1 MADILLTVG
10 VDTSLSYAE
19 FQAGI
24 TSLVSQ
30 VNANPPKIKLKFDDS
45 SLSSMRKQIESMTK
59 AATSAGSLTR
69 LNGYT
74 QTNSGIWLKDTAAI
88 KANTQAKTSNANASR
103 QAADAAKAQA
113 TAISGSLKEI
123 QATNANITSAYKSLQ
138 KTLGGST
145 ATGQNASDLNAMK
158 SKYIELQEAVTRLK
172 SLKSSATQEDINN
185 VYKLQ
190 ADMQNLIS
198 KTQQRV
204 AVEKQAADAVK
215 KMAEAEK
222 QAAANEAAF
231 AAGTEKHTQ
240 ALTKVNTLLGQVTA
254 NTQKWTAARNGN
266 TSASYASLKDQIT
279 ALESLKTGLMN
290 GSVSAE
296 QFKERFASIK
306 AAVTDSSTAIRAA
319 GENTQSFG
327 DRISGLAAKFSS
339 WLTVSQAIMY
349 AVRTA
354 KQMVSAAV
362 EVESAMNQIQI
373 VTGASDSQME
383 SFLTRSIA
391 LAKELGQ
398 SVTDVASSIETFA
411 RLGYGMNESAGLAKY
426 ANIMA
431 NVGNTDVDTAT
442 TGITSIIKGY
452 EMDASDAEHV
462 SDVLVKVGQEYAI
475 SAEELMAAF
484 QRGGAALHAS
494 GTDFEKS
501 AALFAATNASLQNAE
516 TTGTMWKTVSARIR
530 GATTELE
537 EMGEET
543 DGLAQ
548 GLSKYREEII
558 ALSGVDIMKDENTY
572 KDMYDIFVQ
581 LAEVWDNMEDVSQS
595 RVAEILGG
603 TRNTSGIMST
613 ITNIKDAIGAYSSAM
628 DSAGAA
634 TEANNL
640 YMDTTKAKVGEL
652 KAAFQELSS
661 DFISSNVTKG
671 AVDALKGI
679 VEAIDAVVNSVGSL
693 GTILAGLGIVK
704 IVKNVA

>member
-24 TSLVSQ
+24 TSLVAQ

-59 AATSAGSLTR
+59 AAASASSLTR

-204 AVEKQAADAVK
+204 AVEKQAADAAK
-215 KMAEAEK
+215 KMADAEK

-279 ALESLKTGLMN
+279 ALDSLKTGLMN

-349 AVRTA
+349 AVRTV
-354 KQMVSAAV
+354 KKMVSAAV

>member
-45 SLSSMRKQIESMTK
+45 SLSSMKKQIESMTK
-59 AATSAGSLTR
+59 AAATANTAKSMG
-69 LNGYT
+69 GYT
-74 QTNSGIWLKDTAAI
+74 KTNSGIWVKDTAAI
-88 KANTQAKTSNANASR
+88 KANTQAKNENASATKK
-103 QAADAAKAQA
+103 AADATKQAKA
-113 TAISGSLKEI
+113 S
-123 QATNANITSAYKSLQ
+123 
-138 KTLGGST
+138 
-145 ATGQNASDLNAMK
+145 
-158 SKYIELQEAVTRLK
+158 
-172 SLKSSATQEDINN
+172 ED
-185 VYKLQ
+185 
-190 ADMQNLIS
+190 
-198 KTQQRV
+198 T
-204 AVEKQAADAVK
+204 
-215 KMAEAEK
+215 
-222 QAAANEAAF
+222 F
-231 AAGTEKHTQ
+231 AAGTKKHTD
-240 ALTKVNTLLGQVTA
+240 ALNKVNTLLGQVTA
-254 NTQKWTAARNGN
+254 NTQKWTAARSGKSSDNY
-266 TSASYASLKDQIT
+266 SALKGQIT
-279 ALESLKTGLMN
+279 ALETLKSGLMN
-290 GSVSAE
+290 GTISAE
-296 QFKERFASIK
+296 QFENSFRSIK
-306 AAVTDSSTAIRAA
+306 STVTESSAAIRAA
-319 GENTQSFG
+319 GENTQTLG
-327 DRISGLAAKFSS
+327 DRFGGLATKFAS
-339 WLTVSQAIMY
+339 WLSITQVIMT

-362 EVESAMNQIQI
+362 EVESAMAQIKI

-383 SFLTRSIA
+383 AFLTKSIA

-411 RLGYGMNESAGLAKY
+411 RLGYSMSDSSNLAKY

-452 EMDASDAEHV
+452 ELDANDAEHV

-548 GLSKYREEII
+548 GLSKYREEIK

-628 DSAGAA
+628 DSAGTA
-634 TEANNL
+634 TEANNV

-661 DFISSNVTKG
+661 DFISSNFTKG
-671 AVDALKGI
+671 AVEGLKGI
-679 VEAIDAVVNSVGSL
+679 VEAIDKIVETVGSL
-693 GTILAGLGIVK
+693 GTILAGLGLAKVI
-704 IVKNVA
+704 KNVA

>member
-24 TSLVSQ
+24 TSLVAQ

-204 AVEKQAADAVK
+204 AVEKQAADAAK

-240 ALTKVNTLLGQVTA
+240 ALMKVNTLLGQVTA

-349 AVRTA
+349 AVRTV

-411 RLGYGMNESAGLAKY
+411 RLGYGMNESTGLAKY

>member
-45 SLSSMRKQIESMTK
+45 SLSSMKKQIESMTK
-59 AATSAGSLTR
+59 AAATANTAKSMG
-69 LNGYT
+69 GYT
-74 QTNSGIWLKDTAAI
+74 KTNSGIWVKDTAAI
-88 KANTQAKTSNANASR
+88 KANTQAKNENASATKK
-103 QAADAAKAQA
+103 AADATKQAKA
-113 TAISGSLKEI
+113 S
-123 QATNANITSAYKSLQ
+123 
-138 KTLGGST
+138 
-145 ATGQNASDLNAMK
+145 
-158 SKYIELQEAVTRLK
+158 
-172 SLKSSATQEDINN
+172 ED
-185 VYKLQ
+185 
-190 ADMQNLIS
+190 
-198 KTQQRV
+198 T
-204 AVEKQAADAVK
+204 
-215 KMAEAEK
+215 
-222 QAAANEAAF
+222 F
-231 AAGTEKHTQ
+231 AAGTKKHTD
-240 ALTKVNTLLGQVTA
+240 ALNKVNTLLGQVTA
-254 NTQKWTAARNGN
+254 NTQKWTAARSGKSSDNY
-266 TSASYASLKDQIT
+266 SALKGQIT
-279 ALESLKTGLMN
+279 ALETLKSGLMN
-290 GSVSAE
+290 GTVSAE
-296 QFKERFASIK
+296 QFENSFRSIK
-306 AAVTDSSTAIRAA
+306 STVTESSAAIRAA
-319 GENTQSFG
+319 GENTQTLG
-327 DRISGLAAKFSS
+327 DRFGGLATKFAS
-339 WLTVSQAIMY
+339 WLSITQVIMT

-362 EVESAMNQIQI
+362 EVESAMAQIKI

-383 SFLTRSIA
+383 AFLTKSIA

-411 RLGYGMNESAGLAKY
+411 RLGYNMSDSSNLAKY

-452 EMDASDAEHV
+452 ELDANDAEHV

-548 GLSKYREEII
+548 GLSKYREEIK

-572 KDMYDIFVQ
+572 KDMYDIFVR

-628 DSAGAA
+628 DSAGTA
-634 TEANNL
+634 TEANNI

-661 DFISSNVTKG
+661 DFISSNFTKG
-671 AVDALKGI
+671 AVEGLKGI
-679 VEAIDAVVNSVGSL
+679 VEAIDKIVETVGSL
-693 GTILAGLGIVK
+693 GTILAGLGLAKVI
-704 IVKNVA
+704 KNVA

>member
-45 SLSSMRKQIESMTK
+45 SLSSMKKQIESMTK
-59 AATSAGSLTR
+59 AAATANTAKSMG
-69 LNGYT
+69 GYT
-74 QTNSGIWLKDTAAI
+74 KTNSSIWVKDTAAI
-88 KANTQAKTSNANASR
+88 KANTQAKNENASATKK
-103 QAADAAKAQA
+103 AADATKQAKA
-113 TAISGSLKEI
+113 S
-123 QATNANITSAYKSLQ
+123 
-138 KTLGGST
+138 
-145 ATGQNASDLNAMK
+145 
-158 SKYIELQEAVTRLK
+158 
-172 SLKSSATQEDINN
+172 ED
-185 VYKLQ
+185 
-190 ADMQNLIS
+190 
-198 KTQQRV
+198 T
-204 AVEKQAADAVK
+204 
-215 KMAEAEK
+215 
-222 QAAANEAAF
+222 F
-231 AAGTEKHTQ
+231 AAGTKKHTD
-240 ALTKVNTLLGQVTA
+240 ALNKVNTLLGQVTA
-254 NTQKWTAARNGN
+254 NTQKWTAARSGKSSDNY
-266 TSASYASLKDQIT
+266 SALKGQIT
-279 ALESLKTGLMN
+279 ALETLKSGLMN
-290 GSVSAE
+290 GTVSAE
-296 QFKERFASIK
+296 QFENSFRSIK
-306 AAVTDSSTAIRAA
+306 STVTESSAAIRAA
-319 GENTQSFG
+319 GENTQTLG
-327 DRISGLAAKFSS
+327 DRFGGLATKFAS
-339 WLTVSQAIMY
+339 WLSITQVIMT

-362 EVESAMNQIQI
+362 EVESAMTQIKI

-383 SFLTRSIA
+383 AFLTKSIA

-411 RLGYGMNESAGLAKY
+411 RLGYNMSDSSNLAKY

-452 EMDASDAEHV
+452 ELDANDAEHV

-548 GLSKYREEII
+548 GLSKYREEIK

-628 DSAGAA
+628 DSAGTA
-634 TEANNL
+634 TEANNI

-661 DFISSNVTKG
+661 DFISSNFTKG
-671 AVDALKGI
+671 AVEGLKGI
-679 VEAIDAVVNSVGSL
+679 VEAIDKIVETVGSL
-693 GTILAGLGIVK
+693 GTILAGLGLAKVI
-704 IVKNVA
+704 KNVA

>member
-45 SLSSMRKQIESMTK
+45 SLSSMKKQIESMTK
-59 AATSAGSLTR
+59 AAATANTAKSMG
-69 LNGYT
+69 GYT
-74 QTNSGIWLKDTAAI
+74 KTNSGIWVKDTAAI
-88 KANTQAKTSNANASR
+88 KANTQAKNENASATKK
-103 QAADAAKAQA
+103 AADATKQAKA
-113 TAISGSLKEI
+113 S
-123 QATNANITSAYKSLQ
+123 
-138 KTLGGST
+138 
-145 ATGQNASDLNAMK
+145 
-158 SKYIELQEAVTRLK
+158 
-172 SLKSSATQEDINN
+172 ED
-185 VYKLQ
+185 
-190 ADMQNLIS
+190 
-198 KTQQRV
+198 T
-204 AVEKQAADAVK
+204 
-215 KMAEAEK
+215 
-222 QAAANEAAF
+222 F
-231 AAGTEKHTQ
+231 AAGTKKHTD
-240 ALTKVNTLLGQVTA
+240 ALNKVNTLLGQVTA
-254 NTQKWTAARNGN
+254 NTQKWTAARSGKSSDNY
-266 TSASYASLKDQIT
+266 SALKGQIT
-279 ALESLKTGLMN
+279 ALETLKSGLMN
-290 GSVSAE
+290 GTVSAE
-296 QFKERFASIK
+296 QFENSFRSIK
-306 AAVTDSSTAIRAA
+306 STVTESSAAIRAA
-319 GENTQSFG
+319 GENTQTLG
-327 DRISGLAAKFSS
+327 DRFGGLATKFAS
-339 WLTVSQAIMY
+339 WLSITQVIMT

-362 EVESAMNQIQI
+362 EVESAMAQIKI

-383 SFLTRSIA
+383 AFLTKSIA

-411 RLGYGMNESAGLAKY
+411 RLGYNMSDSSNLAKY

-452 EMDASDAEHV
+452 ELDANDAEHV

-548 GLSKYREEII
+548 GLSKYREEIK
-558 ALSGVDIMKDENTY
+558 AFSGVDIMKDENTY
-572 KDMYDIFVQ
+572 KDMYDIFGQ

-628 DSAGAA
+628 DSAGTA
-634 TEANNL
+634 TEANNV

-661 DFISSNVTKG
+661 DFISSNFTKG
-671 AVDALKGI
+671 AVEGLKGI
-679 VEAIDAVVNSVGSL
+679 VEAIDKIVETVGSL
-693 GTILAGLGIVK
+693 GTILAGLGLAKVI
-704 IVKNVA
+704 KNVA

>member
-45 SLSSMRKQIESMTK
+45 SLSSMKKQIESMTK
-59 AATSAGSLTR
+59 AAATANTAKSMG
-69 LNGYT
+69 GYT
-74 QTNSGIWLKDTAAI
+74 KTNSGIWVKDTAAI
-88 KANTQAKTSNANASR
+88 KANTQAKNENASATKK
-103 QAADAAKAQA
+103 AADATKQAKA
-113 TAISGSLKEI
+113 S
-123 QATNANITSAYKSLQ
+123 
-138 KTLGGST
+138 
-145 ATGQNASDLNAMK
+145 
-158 SKYIELQEAVTRLK
+158 
-172 SLKSSATQEDINN
+172 ED
-185 VYKLQ
+185 
-190 ADMQNLIS
+190 
-198 KTQQRV
+198 T
-204 AVEKQAADAVK
+204 
-215 KMAEAEK
+215 
-222 QAAANEAAF
+222 F
-231 AAGTEKHTQ
+231 AAGTKKHTD
-240 ALTKVNTLLGQVTA
+240 ALNKVNTLLGQVTA
-254 NTQKWTAARNGN
+254 NTQKWTAARSGKSSDNY
-266 TSASYASLKDQIT
+266 SALKGQIT
-279 ALESLKTGLMN
+279 ALETLKSGLMN
-290 GSVSAE
+290 GTVSAE
-296 QFKERFASIK
+296 QFENSFHSIK
-306 AAVTDSSTAIRAA
+306 STVTESSAAIRAA
-319 GENTQSFG
+319 GENTQTLG
-327 DRISGLAAKFSS
+327 DRFGGLATKFAS
-339 WLTVSQAIMY
+339 WLSITQVIMT

-362 EVESAMNQIQI
+362 EVESAMTQIKI

-383 SFLTRSIA
+383 AFLTKSIA

-411 RLGYGMNESAGLAKY
+411 RLGYNMSDSSNLAKY

-452 EMDASDAEHV
+452 ELDANDAEHV

-548 GLSKYREEII
+548 GLSKYREEIK

-628 DSAGAA
+628 DSAGTA
-634 TEANNL
+634 TEANNI

-661 DFISSNVTKG
+661 DFISSNFTKG
-671 AVDALKGI
+671 AVEGLKGI
-679 VEAIDAVVNSVGSL
+679 VEAIDKIVETVGSL
-693 GTILAGLGIVK
+693 GTILAGLGLAKVI
-704 IVKNVA
+704 KNVA

>member
-45 SLSSMRKQIESMTK
+45 SLSSMKKQIESMTK
-59 AATSAGSLTR
+59 AAATANTAKSMG
-69 LNGYT
+69 GYT
-74 QTNSGIWLKDTAAI
+74 KTNSGIWVKDTAAI
-88 KANTQAKTSNANASR
+88 KANTQAKNENASATKK
-103 QAADAAKAQA
+103 AADATKQAKA
-113 TAISGSLKEI
+113 S
-123 QATNANITSAYKSLQ
+123 
-138 KTLGGST
+138 
-145 ATGQNASDLNAMK
+145 
-158 SKYIELQEAVTRLK
+158 
-172 SLKSSATQEDINN
+172 ED
-185 VYKLQ
+185 
-190 ADMQNLIS
+190 
-198 KTQQRV
+198 T
-204 AVEKQAADAVK
+204 
-215 KMAEAEK
+215 
-222 QAAANEAAF
+222 F
-231 AAGTEKHTQ
+231 AAGTKKHTD
-240 ALTKVNTLLGQVTA
+240 ALNKVNTLLGQVTA
-254 NTQKWTAARNGN
+254 NTQKWTAARSGKSSDNY
-266 TSASYASLKDQIT
+266 SALKSQIT
-279 ALESLKTGLMN
+279 ALETLKSGLMN
-290 GSVSAE
+290 GTVSAE
-296 QFKERFASIK
+296 QFENSFRSIK
-306 AAVTDSSTAIRAA
+306 STVTESSAAIRAA
-319 GENTQSFG
+319 GENTQTLG
-327 DRISGLAAKFSS
+327 DRFGGLATKFAS
-339 WLTVSQAIMY
+339 WLSITQVIMT

-362 EVESAMNQIQI
+362 EVESAMTQIKI

-383 SFLTRSIA
+383 AFLTKSIA

-411 RLGYGMNESAGLAKY
+411 RLGYNMSDSSNLAKY

-452 EMDASDAEHV
+452 ELDANDAEHV

-548 GLSKYREEII
+548 GLSKYREEIK

-628 DSAGAA
+628 DSAGTA
-634 TEANNL
+634 TEANNI

-661 DFISSNVTKG
+661 DFISSNFTKG
-671 AVDALKGI
+671 AVEGLKGI
-679 VEAIDAVVNSVGSL
+679 VEAIDKIVETVGSL
-693 GTILAGLGIVK
+693 GTILAGLGLAKVI
-704 IVKNVA
+704 KNVA

>member
-45 SLSSMRKQIESMTK
+45 SLSSMKKQIESMTK
-59 AATSAGSLTR
+59 AAATANTAKSMG
-69 LNGYT
+69 GYT
-74 QTNSGIWLKDTAAI
+74 KTNSGIWVKDTAAI
-88 KANTQAKTSNANASR
+88 KANTQAKNENAS
-103 QAADAAKAQA
+103 ATKKSADATKQAKA
-113 TAISGSLKEI
+113 
-123 QATNANITSAYKSLQ
+123 
-138 KTLGGST
+138 
-145 ATGQNASDLNAMK
+145 SDD
-158 SKYIELQEAVTRLK
+158 T
-172 SLKSSATQEDINN
+172 
-185 VYKLQ
+185 
-190 ADMQNLIS
+190 
-198 KTQQRV
+198 
-204 AVEKQAADAVK
+204 
-215 KMAEAEK
+215 
-222 QAAANEAAF
+222 F
-231 AAGTEKHTQ
+231 AAGTKKHTD
-240 ALTKVNTLLGQVTA
+240 ALNKVNTLLGQVTA
-254 NTQKWTAARNGN
+254 NTQKWTAARSGKSSDNY
-266 TSASYASLKDQIT
+266 SALKGQIT
-279 ALESLKTGLMN
+279 ALETLKSGLMN
-290 GSVSAE
+290 GTVSAE
-296 QFKERFASIK
+296 QFENSFRSIK
-306 AAVTDSSTAIRAA
+306 STVTESSAAIRAA
-319 GENTQSFG
+319 GENTQTLG
-327 DRISGLAAKFSS
+327 DRFGGLATKFAS
-339 WLTVSQAIMY
+339 WLSITQVIMT

-362 EVESAMNQIQI
+362 EVESAMAQIKI

-383 SFLTRSIA
+383 AFLTKSIA

-411 RLGYGMNESAGLAKY
+411 RLGYNMSDSSNLAKY

-452 EMDASDAEHV
+452 ELDANDAEHV

-548 GLSKYREEII
+548 GLSKYREEIK

-628 DSAGAA
+628 DSAGTA
-634 TEANNL
+634 TEANNI

-661 DFISSNVTKG
+661 DFISSNFTKG
-671 AVDALKGI
+671 AVEGLKGI
-679 VEAIDAVVNSVGSL
+679 VEAIDKIVETVGSL
-693 GTILAGLGIVK
+693 GTILAGLGLAKVI
-704 IVKNVA
+704 KNVA

>member
-45 SLSSMRKQIESMTK
+45 SLSSMKKQIESMTK
-59 AATSAGSLTR
+59 AAATANTAKSMG
-69 LNGYT
+69 GYT
-74 QTNSGIWLKDTAAI
+74 KTNSGIWVKDTAAI
-88 KANTQAKTSNANASR
+88 KANTQAKNENASATKK
-103 QAADAAKAQA
+103 AADATKQAKA
-113 TAISGSLKEI
+113 S
-123 QATNANITSAYKSLQ
+123 
-138 KTLGGST
+138 
-145 ATGQNASDLNAMK
+145 
-158 SKYIELQEAVTRLK
+158 
-172 SLKSSATQEDINN
+172 ED
-185 VYKLQ
+185 
-190 ADMQNLIS
+190 
-198 KTQQRV
+198 T
-204 AVEKQAADAVK
+204 
-215 KMAEAEK
+215 
-222 QAAANEAAF
+222 F
-231 AAGTEKHTQ
+231 AAGTKKHTD
-240 ALTKVNTLLGQVTA
+240 ALNKVNTLLGQVTA
-254 NTQKWTAARNGN
+254 NTQKWTAARNGKSSDN
-266 TSASYASLKDQIT
+266 YSALKGQIT
-279 ALESLKTGLMN
+279 ALETLKSGLMN
-290 GSVSAE
+290 GTISAE
-296 QFKERFASIK
+296 QFENSFRGIK
-306 AAVTDSSTAIRAA
+306 STVTESSAAIRAA
-319 GENTQSFG
+319 GENTQTLG
-327 DRISGLAAKFSS
+327 DRFGGLATKFAS
-339 WLTVSQAIMY
+339 WLSITQVIMT

-362 EVESAMNQIQI
+362 EVESAMAQIKI

-383 SFLTRSIA
+383 AFLTKSIA

-411 RLGYGMNESAGLAKY
+411 RLGYNMSDSSNLAKY

-452 EMDASDAEHV
+452 ELDANDAEHV

-548 GLSKYREEII
+548 GLSKYREEIK

-628 DSAGAA
+628 DSAGTA
-634 TEANNL
+634 TEANNV

-661 DFISSNVTKG
+661 DFISSNFTKG
-671 AVDALKGI
+671 AVEGLKGI
-679 VEAIDAVVNSVGSL
+679 VEAIDKIVETVGSL
-693 GTILAGLGIVK
+693 GTILAGLGLAKVI
-704 IVKNVA
+704 KNVA

>member
-24 TSLVSQ
+24 TSLVAQ

-59 AATSAGSLTR
+59 AAASAGSLTK

-123 QATNANITSAYKSLQ
+123 QATNANITSAYKNLQ

-349 AVRTA
+349 AVRTV
-354 KQMVSAAV
+354 KKMVSAAV

-475 SAEELMAAF
+475 SAEELMTAF

-548 GLSKYREEII
+548 GLSKYREEIM

-572 KDMYDIFVQ
+572 KDMYDIFIQ

-628 DSAGAA
+628 DSAGTA

-661 DFISSNVTKG
+661 DFISSDLTKG

-679 VEAIDAVVNSVGSL
+679 VEAIDAIIDSVGSL
-693 GTILAGLGIVK
+693 GTILAGLGIAK

>member
-24 TSLVSQ
+24 TSLVAQ

-59 AATSAGSLTR
+59 AAASAGSLTR

-123 QATNANITSAYKSLQ
+123 QATNANITSAYKNLQ

-215 KMAEAEK
+215 KMADAEK

-240 ALTKVNTLLGQVTA
+240 ALMKVNTLLGQVTA

-349 AVRTA
+349 AVRTV

-362 EVESAMNQIQI
+362 EVESAMKQIQI

-548 GLSKYREEII
+548 GLSKYREEIM

-628 DSAGAA
+628 DSAGTA

-661 DFISSNVTKG
+661 DFISSDLTKG

-679 VEAIDAVVNSVGSL
+679 VEAIDAIIDSVGSL
-693 GTILAGLGIVK
+693 GTILAGLGIAK

>member
-45 SLSSMRKQIESMTK
+45 SLSSMKKQIESMTK
-59 AATSAGSLTR
+59 AAATANTAKSMG
-69 LNGYT
+69 GYT
-74 QTNSGIWLKDTAAI
+74 KTNSGIWVKDTAAI
-88 KANTQAKTSNANASR
+88 KANTQAKNENASATKK
-103 QAADAAKAQA
+103 AADATKQAKA
-113 TAISGSLKEI
+113 S
-123 QATNANITSAYKSLQ
+123 
-138 KTLGGST
+138 
-145 ATGQNASDLNAMK
+145 
-158 SKYIELQEAVTRLK
+158 
-172 SLKSSATQEDINN
+172 ED
-185 VYKLQ
+185 
-190 ADMQNLIS
+190 
-198 KTQQRV
+198 T
-204 AVEKQAADAVK
+204 
-215 KMAEAEK
+215 
-222 QAAANEAAF
+222 F
-231 AAGTEKHTQ
+231 AAGTKKHTD
-240 ALTKVNTLLGQVTA
+240 ALNKVNTLLGQVTA
-254 NTQKWTAARNGN
+254 NTQKWTAARSGKSSDNY
-266 TSASYASLKDQIT
+266 SALKGQIT
-279 ALESLKTGLMN
+279 ALETLKSGLMT
-290 GSVSAE
+290 GTVSAE
-296 QFKERFASIK
+296 QFENSFRSIK
-306 AAVTDSSTAIRAA
+306 STVTESSAAIRAA
-319 GENTQSFG
+319 GENTQTLG
-327 DRISGLAAKFSS
+327 DRFGGLATKFAS
-339 WLTVSQAIMY
+339 WLSITQVIMT

-362 EVESAMNQIQI
+362 EVESAMTQIKI

-383 SFLTRSIA
+383 AFLTKSIA

-411 RLGYGMNESAGLAKY
+411 RLGYNMSDSSNLAKY

-452 EMDASDAEHV
+452 ELDANDAEHV

-548 GLSKYREEII
+548 GLSKYREEIK

-628 DSAGAA
+628 DSAGTA
-634 TEANNL
+634 TEANNI

-661 DFISSNVTKG
+661 DFISSNFTKG
-671 AVDALKGI
+671 AVEGLKGI
-679 VEAIDAVVNSVGSL
+679 VEAIDKIVETVGSL
-693 GTILAGLGIVK
+693 GTILAGLGLAKVI
-704 IVKNVA
+704 KNVA

>member
-45 SLSSMRKQIESMTK
+45 SLSSMKKQIESMTK
-59 AATSAGSLTR
+59 AAATANTAKSMG
-69 LNGYT
+69 GYT
-74 QTNSGIWLKDTAAI
+74 KTNSGIWVKDTAAI
-88 KANTQAKTSNANASR
+88 KANTQAKNENASATKK
-103 QAADAAKAQA
+103 AADATKQAKA
-113 TAISGSLKEI
+113 S
-123 QATNANITSAYKSLQ
+123 
-138 KTLGGST
+138 
-145 ATGQNASDLNAMK
+145 
-158 SKYIELQEAVTRLK
+158 
-172 SLKSSATQEDINN
+172 ED
-185 VYKLQ
+185 
-190 ADMQNLIS
+190 
-198 KTQQRV
+198 T
-204 AVEKQAADAVK
+204 
-215 KMAEAEK
+215 
-222 QAAANEAAF
+222 F
-231 AAGTEKHTQ
+231 AAGTKKHTD
-240 ALTKVNTLLGQVTA
+240 ALNKVNTLLGQVTA
-254 NTQKWTAARNGN
+254 NTQKWTAARSGKSSDNY
-266 TSASYASLKDQIT
+266 SALKGQIT
-279 ALESLKTGLMN
+279 ALETLKSGLMN
-290 GSVSAE
+290 GTISAE
-296 QFKERFASIK
+296 QFENSFRSIK
-306 AAVTDSSTAIRAA
+306 STVTESSAAIRAA
-319 GENTQSFG
+319 GENTQTLG
-327 DRISGLAAKFSS
+327 DRFGGLATKFAS
-339 WLTVSQAIMY
+339 WLSITQVIMT

-362 EVESAMNQIQI
+362 EVESAMAQIKI

-383 SFLTRSIA
+383 GFLTKSIA

-411 RLGYGMNESAGLAKY
+411 RLGYNMSDSSNLAKY

-452 EMDASDAEHV
+452 ELDANDAEHV

-548 GLSKYREEII
+548 GLSKYREEIK

-628 DSAGAA
+628 DSAGTA
-634 TEANNL
+634 TEANNV

-661 DFISSNVTKG
+661 DFISSNFTKG
-671 AVDALKGI
+671 AVEGLKGI
-679 VEAIDAVVNSVGSL
+679 VEAIDKIVETVGSL
-693 GTILAGLGIVK
+693 GTILAGLGLAKVI
-704 IVKNVA
+704 KNVA

>member
-19 FQAGI
+19 FQAGV

-45 SLSSMRKQIESMTK
+45 SLSSMKKQIESMTK
-59 AATSAGSLTR
+59 AAATANTAKSMG
-69 LNGYT
+69 GYT
-74 QTNSGIWLKDTAAI
+74 KTNSGIWVKDTAAI
-88 KANTQAKTSNANASR
+88 KANTQAKNENASATKK
-103 QAADAAKAQA
+103 AADATKQAKA
-113 TAISGSLKEI
+113 S
-123 QATNANITSAYKSLQ
+123 
-138 KTLGGST
+138 
-145 ATGQNASDLNAMK
+145 
-158 SKYIELQEAVTRLK
+158 
-172 SLKSSATQEDINN
+172 ED
-185 VYKLQ
+185 
-190 ADMQNLIS
+190 
-198 KTQQRV
+198 T
-204 AVEKQAADAVK
+204 
-215 KMAEAEK
+215 
-222 QAAANEAAF
+222 F
-231 AAGTEKHTQ
+231 AAGTKKHTD
-240 ALTKVNTLLGQVTA
+240 ALNKVNTLLGQVTA
-254 NTQKWTAARNGN
+254 NTQKWTAARSGKSSDNY
-266 TSASYASLKDQIT
+266 SALKGQIT
-279 ALESLKTGLMN
+279 ALETLKSGLMN
-290 GSVSAE
+290 GTISAE
-296 QFKERFASIK
+296 QFENSFRSIK
-306 AAVTDSSTAIRAA
+306 STVTESSAAIRAA
-319 GENTQSFG
+319 GENTQTLG
-327 DRISGLAAKFSS
+327 DRFGGLATKFAS
-339 WLTVSQAIMY
+339 WLSITQVIMT

-362 EVESAMNQIQI
+362 EVESAMAQIKI

-383 SFLTRSIA
+383 AFLTKSIA

-411 RLGYGMNESAGLAKY
+411 RLGYNMSDSSNLAKY

-452 EMDASDAEHV
+452 ELDANDAEHV

-543 DGLAQ
+543 DGLSQ
-548 GLSKYREEII
+548 GLSKYREEIK

-628 DSAGAA
+628 DSAGTA
-634 TEANNL
+634 TEANNV

-661 DFISSNVTKG
+661 DFISSNFTKG
-671 AVDALKGI
+671 AVEGLKGI
-679 VEAIDAVVNSVGSL
+679 VEAIDKIVETVGSL
-693 GTILAGLGIVK
+693 GTILAGLGLAKVI
-704 IVKNVA
+704 KNVA

>member
-24 TSLVSQ
+24 TSLVAQ

-59 AATSAGSLTR
+59 AAASAGSLTR

-123 QATNANITSAYKSLQ
+123 QATNANITSAYKNLQ

-158 SKYIELQEAVTRLK
+158 SKYIELQEAVTRLR

-215 KMAEAEK
+215 KMADAEK

-240 ALTKVNTLLGQVTA
+240 ALMKVNTLLGQVTA

-349 AVRTA
+349 AVRTV

-362 EVESAMNQIQI
+362 EVESAMKQIQI

>member
-45 SLSSMRKQIESMTK
+45 SLSSMKKQIESMTK
-59 AATSAGSLTR
+59 AAATANTAKSMG
-69 LNGYT
+69 GYT
-74 QTNSGIWLKDTAAI
+74 KTNSGIWVKDTAAI
-88 KANTQAKTSNANASR
+88 KANTQAKNENASATKK
-103 QAADAAKAQA
+103 AADATKQAKA
-113 TAISGSLKEI
+113 S
-123 QATNANITSAYKSLQ
+123 
-138 KTLGGST
+138 
-145 ATGQNASDLNAMK
+145 
-158 SKYIELQEAVTRLK
+158 
-172 SLKSSATQEDINN
+172 ED
-185 VYKLQ
+185 
-190 ADMQNLIS
+190 
-198 KTQQRV
+198 T
-204 AVEKQAADAVK
+204 
-215 KMAEAEK
+215 
-222 QAAANEAAF
+222 F
-231 AAGTEKHTQ
+231 AAGTKKHTD
-240 ALTKVNTLLGQVTA
+240 ALNKVNTLLGQVTA
-254 NTQKWTAARNGN
+254 NTQKWTAARSGKSSDNY
-266 TSASYASLKDQIT
+266 SALKGQIT
-279 ALESLKTGLMN
+279 ALETLKSGLMN
-290 GSVSAE
+290 GTISAE
-296 QFKERFASIK
+296 QFENSFRSIK
-306 AAVTDSSTAIRAA
+306 STVTESSAAIRAA
-319 GENTQSFG
+319 GENTQTLG
-327 DRISGLAAKFSS
+327 DRFGGLATKFAS
-339 WLTVSQAIMY
+339 WLSITQVIMT

-362 EVESAMNQIQI
+362 EVESAMAQIKI

-383 SFLTRSIA
+383 AFLTKSIA

-411 RLGYGMNESAGLAKY
+411 RLGYNMSDSSNLAKY

-452 EMDASDAEHV
+452 ELDANDAEHV

-548 GLSKYREEII
+548 GLSKYREEIK

-613 ITNIKDAIGAYSSAM
+613 ITNIKDAIGAYSSAV
-628 DSAGAA
+628 DSAGTA
-634 TEANNL
+634 TEANNV

-661 DFISSNVTKG
+661 DFISSNFTKG
-671 AVDALKGI
+671 AVEGLKGI
-679 VEAIDAVVNSVGSL
+679 VEAIDKIVETVGSL
-693 GTILAGLGIVK
+693 GTILAGLGLAKVI
-704 IVKNVA
+704 KNVA

>member
-45 SLSSMRKQIESMTK
+45 SLSSMKKQIESMTK
-59 AATSAGSLTR
+59 AAATANTAKSMG
-69 LNGYT
+69 GYT
-74 QTNSGIWLKDTAAI
+74 KTNSGIWVKDTAAI
-88 KANTQAKTSNANASR
+88 KANTQAKNENASATKK
-103 QAADAAKAQA
+103 AADATKQAKA
-113 TAISGSLKEI
+113 S
-123 QATNANITSAYKSLQ
+123 
-138 KTLGGST
+138 
-145 ATGQNASDLNAMK
+145 
-158 SKYIELQEAVTRLK
+158 
-172 SLKSSATQEDINN
+172 ED
-185 VYKLQ
+185 
-190 ADMQNLIS
+190 
-198 KTQQRV
+198 T
-204 AVEKQAADAVK
+204 
-215 KMAEAEK
+215 
-222 QAAANEAAF
+222 F
-231 AAGTEKHTQ
+231 AAGTKKHTD
-240 ALTKVNTLLGQVTA
+240 ALNKVNTLLGQVTA
-254 NTQKWTAARNGN
+254 NTQKWTAARSGKSSDNY
-266 TSASYASLKDQIT
+266 SALKGQIT
-279 ALESLKTGLMN
+279 ALETLKSGLMN
-290 GSVSAE
+290 GTVSAE
-296 QFKERFASIK
+296 QFENSFRSIK
-306 AAVTDSSTAIRAA
+306 STVIESSAAIRAA
-319 GENTQSFG
+319 GENTQTLG
-327 DRISGLAAKFSS
+327 DRFGGLATKFAS
-339 WLTVSQAIMY
+339 WLSITQVIMT

-362 EVESAMNQIQI
+362 EVESAMAQIKI

-383 SFLTRSIA
+383 AFLTKSIA

-411 RLGYGMNESAGLAKY
+411 RLGYNMSDSSNLAKY

-452 EMDASDAEHV
+452 ELDANDAEHV

-548 GLSKYREEII
+548 GLSKYREEIK

-628 DSAGAA
+628 DSAGTA
-634 TEANNL
+634 TEANNV

-661 DFISSNVTKG
+661 DFISSNFTKG
-671 AVDALKGI
+671 AVEGLKGI
-679 VEAIDAVVNSVGSL
+679 VEAIDKIVETVGSL
-693 GTILAGLGIVK
+693 GTILAGLGLAKVI
-704 IVKNVA
+704 KNVA

>member
-45 SLSSMRKQIESMTK
+45 SLSSMKKQIESMTK
-59 AATSAGSLTR
+59 AAATANTAKSMG
-69 LNGYT
+69 GYT
-74 QTNSGIWLKDTAAI
+74 KTNSGIWVKDTAAI
-88 KANTQAKTSNANASR
+88 KANTQAKNENASATKK
-103 QAADAAKAQA
+103 AADATKQAKA
-113 TAISGSLKEI
+113 S
-123 QATNANITSAYKSLQ
+123 
-138 KTLGGST
+138 
-145 ATGQNASDLNAMK
+145 
-158 SKYIELQEAVTRLK
+158 
-172 SLKSSATQEDINN
+172 ED
-185 VYKLQ
+185 
-190 ADMQNLIS
+190 
-198 KTQQRV
+198 T
-204 AVEKQAADAVK
+204 
-215 KMAEAEK
+215 
-222 QAAANEAAF
+222 F
-231 AAGTEKHTQ
+231 AAGTKKHTD
-240 ALTKVNTLLGQVTA
+240 ALNKVNTLLGQVTA
-254 NTQKWTAARNGN
+254 NTQKWTAARSGKSSDNY
-266 TSASYASLKDQIT
+266 SALKGQIT
-279 ALESLKTGLMN
+279 ALETLKSGLMN
-290 GSVSAE
+290 GTVSAE
-296 QFKERFASIK
+296 QFENSFRSIK
-306 AAVTDSSTAIRAA
+306 STVTESSAAIRAA
-319 GENTQSFG
+319 GENTQTLG
-327 DRISGLAAKFSS
+327 DRFGGLATKFAS
-339 WLTVSQAIMY
+339 WLSITQVIMT

-362 EVESAMNQIQI
+362 EVESAMTQIKI

-383 SFLTRSIA
+383 AFLTKSIA

-411 RLGYGMNESAGLAKY
+411 RLGYNMSDSSNLAKY

-452 EMDASDAEHV
+452 ELDANDAEHV

-548 GLSKYREEII
+548 GLSKYREEIK

-628 DSAGAA
+628 DSAGTA
-634 TEANNL
+634 TEANNI

-661 DFISSNVTKG
+661 DFISSNFTKG
-671 AVDALKGI
+671 AVEGLKGI
-679 VEAIDAVVNSVGSL
+679 VEAIDKIVETVGSS
-693 GTILAGLGIVK
+693 GTILAGLGLAKVI
-704 IVKNVA
+704 KNVA

>member
-45 SLSSMRKQIESMTK
+45 SLSSMKKQIESMTK
-59 AATSAGSLTR
+59 AAATANTAKSMG
-69 LNGYT
+69 GYT
-74 QTNSGIWLKDTAAI
+74 KTNSGIWVKDTAAI
-88 KANTQAKTSNANASR
+88 KANTQAKNENASATKK
-103 QAADAAKAQA
+103 AADATKQAKA
-113 TAISGSLKEI
+113 S
-123 QATNANITSAYKSLQ
+123 
-138 KTLGGST
+138 
-145 ATGQNASDLNAMK
+145 
-158 SKYIELQEAVTRLK
+158 
-172 SLKSSATQEDINN
+172 ED
-185 VYKLQ
+185 
-190 ADMQNLIS
+190 
-198 KTQQRV
+198 T
-204 AVEKQAADAVK
+204 
-215 KMAEAEK
+215 
-222 QAAANEAAF
+222 F
-231 AAGTEKHTQ
+231 AAGTKKHTD
-240 ALTKVNTLLGQVTA
+240 ALNKVNTLLGQVTA
-254 NTQKWTAARNGN
+254 NTQKWTAARSGKSSDNY
-266 TSASYASLKDQIT
+266 SALKGQIT
-279 ALESLKTGLMN
+279 ALKTLKSGLMN
-290 GSVSAE
+290 GTISAE
-296 QFKERFASIK
+296 QFENSFRSIK
-306 AAVTDSSTAIRAA
+306 STVTESSAAIRAA
-319 GENTQSFG
+319 GENTQTLG
-327 DRISGLAAKFSS
+327 DRFGGLATKFAS
-339 WLTVSQAIMY
+339 WLSITQVIMT

-362 EVESAMNQIQI
+362 EVESAMAQIKI

-383 SFLTRSIA
+383 AFLTKSIA

-411 RLGYGMNESAGLAKY
+411 RLGYNMSDSSNLAKY

-452 EMDASDAEHV
+452 ELDANDAEHV

-548 GLSKYREEII
+548 GLSKYREEIK

-628 DSAGAA
+628 DSAGTA
-634 TEANNL
+634 TEANNV

-661 DFISSNVTKG
+661 DFISSNFTKG
-671 AVDALKGI
+671 AVEGLKGI
-679 VEAIDAVVNSVGSL
+679 VEAIDKIVETVGSL
-693 GTILAGLGIVK
+693 GTILAGLGLAKVI
-704 IVKNVA
+704 KNVA

>member
-45 SLSSMRKQIESMTK
+45 SLSSMKKQIESMTK
-59 AATSAGSLTR
+59 AAATANTAKSMG
-69 LNGYT
+69 GYT
-74 QTNSGIWLKDTAAI
+74 KTNSGIWVKDTAAI
-88 KANTQAKTSNANASR
+88 KANTQAKNENASATKK
-103 QAADAAKAQA
+103 AADATKQAKA
-113 TAISGSLKEI
+113 S
-123 QATNANITSAYKSLQ
+123 
-138 KTLGGST
+138 
-145 ATGQNASDLNAMK
+145 
-158 SKYIELQEAVTRLK
+158 
-172 SLKSSATQEDINN
+172 ED
-185 VYKLQ
+185 
-190 ADMQNLIS
+190 
-198 KTQQRV
+198 T
-204 AVEKQAADAVK
+204 
-215 KMAEAEK
+215 
-222 QAAANEAAF
+222 F
-231 AAGTEKHTQ
+231 AAGTKKHTD
-240 ALTKVNTLLGQVTA
+240 ALNKVNTLLGQVTA
-254 NTQKWTAARNGN
+254 NTQKWTAARSGKSSDNY
-266 TSASYASLKDQIT
+266 SALKGQIT
-279 ALESLKTGLMN
+279 ALETLKSELMN
-290 GSVSAE
+290 GTVSAE
-296 QFKERFASIK
+296 QFENSFRSIK
-306 AAVTDSSTAIRAA
+306 STVTESSAAIRAA
-319 GENTQSFG
+319 GENTQTLG
-327 DRISGLAAKFSS
+327 DRFGGLATKFAS
-339 WLTVSQAIMY
+339 WLSITQVIMT

-362 EVESAMNQIQI
+362 EVESAMTQIKI

-383 SFLTRSIA
+383 AFLTKSIA

-411 RLGYGMNESAGLAKY
+411 RLGYNMSDSSNLAKY

-452 EMDASDAEHV
+452 ELDANDAEHV

-548 GLSKYREEII
+548 GLSKYREEIK

-628 DSAGAA
+628 DSAGTA
-634 TEANNL
+634 TEANNI

-661 DFISSNVTKG
+661 DFISSNFTKG
-671 AVDALKGI
+671 AVEGLKGI
-679 VEAIDAVVNSVGSL
+679 VEAIDKIVETVGSL
-693 GTILAGLGIVK
+693 GTILAGLGLAKVI
-704 IVKNVA
+704 KNVA

>member
-24 TSLVSQ
+24 TSLVAQ

-59 AATSAGSLTR
+59 AAASAGSLTR

-123 QATNANITSAYKSLQ
+123 QATNANITSAYKNLQ

-215 KMAEAEK
+215 KMADAEK
-222 QAAANEAAF
+222 QATANEAAF

-240 ALTKVNTLLGQVTA
+240 ALMKVNTLLGQVTA

-319 GENTQSFG
+319 RENTQSFG

-349 AVRTA
+349 AVRTV

-362 EVESAMNQIQI
+362 EVESAMKQIQI

>member
-24 TSLVSQ
+24 TSLVAQ

-204 AVEKQAADAVK
+204 AVEKQAADAAK

-411 RLGYGMNESAGLAKY
+411 RLGYGMKESAGLAKY

-634 TEANNL
+634 IEANNL

>member
-45 SLSSMRKQIESMTK
+45 SLSSMKKQIESMTK
-59 AATSAGSLTR
+59 AAATANTAKSMG
-69 LNGYT
+69 GYT
-74 QTNSGIWLKDTAAI
+74 KTNSGIWVKDTAAI
-88 KANTQAKTSNANASR
+88 KANTQAKNENASATKK
-103 QAADAAKAQA
+103 AADATKQAKA
-113 TAISGSLKEI
+113 S
-123 QATNANITSAYKSLQ
+123 
-138 KTLGGST
+138 
-145 ATGQNASDLNAMK
+145 
-158 SKYIELQEAVTRLK
+158 
-172 SLKSSATQEDINN
+172 ED
-185 VYKLQ
+185 
-190 ADMQNLIS
+190 
-198 KTQQRV
+198 T
-204 AVEKQAADAVK
+204 
-215 KMAEAEK
+215 
-222 QAAANEAAF
+222 F
-231 AAGTEKHTQ
+231 AAGTKKHTD
-240 ALTKVNTLLGQVTA
+240 ALNKVNTLLGQVTA
-254 NTQKWTAARNGN
+254 NTQKWTAARSGKSSDNY
-266 TSASYASLKDQIT
+266 SALKGQIT
-279 ALESLKTGLMN
+279 ALETLKSGLMN
-290 GSVSAE
+290 GTVSAE
-296 QFKERFASIK
+296 QFENSFRSIK
-306 AAVTDSSTAIRAA
+306 STVTESSAAIRAA
-319 GENTQSFG
+319 GENTQTLG
-327 DRISGLAAKFSS
+327 DRFGGLATKFAS
-339 WLTVSQAIMY
+339 WLSITQVIMT

-362 EVESAMNQIQI
+362 EVESAMTQIKI

-383 SFLTRSIA
+383 AFLTKSIA

-411 RLGYGMNESAGLAKY
+411 RLGYNMSDSSNLAKY

-452 EMDASDAEHV
+452 ELDANDAEHV

-548 GLSKYREEII
+548 GLSKYREEIK

-628 DSAGAA
+628 DSAGTA
-634 TEANNL
+634 TEANNI

-661 DFISSNVTKG
+661 DFISSNFTKG
-671 AVDALKGI
+671 AVEGLKGI
-679 VEAIDAVVNSVGSL
+679 VEAIDKIVETVGSL
-693 GTILAGLGIVK
+693 GTILAGLRLAKVI
-704 IVKNVA
+704 KNVA

>member
-45 SLSSMRKQIESMTK
+45 SLSSMKKQIESMTK
-59 AATSAGSLTR
+59 AAATANTAKSMG
-69 LNGYT
+69 GYT
-74 QTNSGIWLKDTAAI
+74 KTNSGIWVKDTAAI
-88 KANTQAKTSNANASR
+88 KANTQAKNENASATKK
-103 QAADAAKAQA
+103 AADATKQAKA
-113 TAISGSLKEI
+113 S
-123 QATNANITSAYKSLQ
+123 
-138 KTLGGST
+138 
-145 ATGQNASDLNAMK
+145 
-158 SKYIELQEAVTRLK
+158 
-172 SLKSSATQEDINN
+172 ED
-185 VYKLQ
+185 
-190 ADMQNLIS
+190 
-198 KTQQRV
+198 T
-204 AVEKQAADAVK
+204 
-215 KMAEAEK
+215 
-222 QAAANEAAF
+222 F
-231 AAGTEKHTQ
+231 AASTKKHTD
-240 ALTKVNTLLGQVTA
+240 ALNKVNTLLGQVTA
-254 NTQKWTAARNGN
+254 NTQKWTAARSGKSSDNY
-266 TSASYASLKDQIT
+266 SALKGQIT
-279 ALESLKTGLMN
+279 ALETLKSGLMN
-290 GSVSAE
+290 GTVSAE
-296 QFKERFASIK
+296 QFENSFRSIK
-306 AAVTDSSTAIRAA
+306 STVTESSAAIRAA
-319 GENTQSFG
+319 GENTQTLG
-327 DRISGLAAKFSS
+327 DRFGGLATKFAS
-339 WLTVSQAIMY
+339 WLSITQVIMT

-362 EVESAMNQIQI
+362 EVESAMAQIKI

-383 SFLTRSIA
+383 AFLTKSIA

-411 RLGYGMNESAGLAKY
+411 RLGYNMSDSSNLAKY

-452 EMDASDAEHV
+452 ELDANDAEHV

-548 GLSKYREEII
+548 GLSKYREEIK

-628 DSAGAA
+628 DSAGTA
-634 TEANNL
+634 TEANNI

-661 DFISSNVTKG
+661 DFISSNFTKG
-671 AVDALKGI
+671 AVEGLKGV
-679 VEAIDAVVNSVGSL
+679 VEAIDKIVETVGSL
-693 GTILAGLGIVK
+693 GTILAGLGLAKVI
-704 IVKNVA
+704 KNVA

>member
-45 SLSSMRKQIESMTK
+45 SLSSMKKQIESMTK
-59 AATSAGSLTR
+59 AAATANTAKSMG
-69 LNGYT
+69 GYT
-74 QTNSGIWLKDTAAI
+74 KTNSGIWVKDTAAI
-88 KANTQAKTSNANASR
+88 KANTQAKNENASATEK
-103 QAADAAKAQA
+103 AADATKQAKA
-113 TAISGSLKEI
+113 S
-123 QATNANITSAYKSLQ
+123 
-138 KTLGGST
+138 
-145 ATGQNASDLNAMK
+145 
-158 SKYIELQEAVTRLK
+158 
-172 SLKSSATQEDINN
+172 ED
-185 VYKLQ
+185 
-190 ADMQNLIS
+190 
-198 KTQQRV
+198 T
-204 AVEKQAADAVK
+204 
-215 KMAEAEK
+215 
-222 QAAANEAAF
+222 F
-231 AAGTEKHTQ
+231 AAGTKKHTD
-240 ALTKVNTLLGQVTA
+240 ALNKVNTLLGQVTA
-254 NTQKWTAARNGN
+254 NTQKWTAARSGKSSDNY
-266 TSASYASLKDQIT
+266 SALKGQIT
-279 ALESLKTGLMN
+279 ALETLKSGLMN
-290 GSVSAE
+290 GTISAE
-296 QFKERFASIK
+296 QFENSFRSIK
-306 AAVTDSSTAIRAA
+306 STVTESSAAIRAA
-319 GENTQSFG
+319 GENTQTLG
-327 DRISGLAAKFSS
+327 DRFGGLATKFAS
-339 WLTVSQAIMY
+339 WLSITQVIMT

-362 EVESAMNQIQI
+362 EVESAMAQIKI

-383 SFLTRSIA
+383 AFLTKSIA

-411 RLGYGMNESAGLAKY
+411 RLGYSMSDSSNLAKY

-452 EMDASDAEHV
+452 ELDANDAEHV

-548 GLSKYREEII
+548 GLSKYREEIK

-628 DSAGAA
+628 DSAGTA
-634 TEANNL
+634 TEANNV

-661 DFISSNVTKG
+661 DFISSNFTKG
-671 AVDALKGI
+671 AVEGLKGI
-679 VEAIDAVVNSVGSL
+679 VEAIDKIVETVGSL
-693 GTILAGLGIVK
+693 GTILAGLGLAKVI
-704 IVKNVA
+704 KNVA

>member
-45 SLSSMRKQIESMTK
+45 SLSSMKKQIESMTK
-59 AATSAGSLTR
+59 AAATANTAKSMG
-69 LNGYT
+69 GYT
-74 QTNSGIWLKDTAAI
+74 KTNSGIWVKDTAAI
-88 KANTQAKTSNANASR
+88 KANTQAKNENASATKK
-103 QAADAAKAQA
+103 AADATKQAKA
-113 TAISGSLKEI
+113 S
-123 QATNANITSAYKSLQ
+123 
-138 KTLGGST
+138 
-145 ATGQNASDLNAMK
+145 
-158 SKYIELQEAVTRLK
+158 
-172 SLKSSATQEDINN
+172 ED
-185 VYKLQ
+185 
-190 ADMQNLIS
+190 
-198 KTQQRV
+198 T
-204 AVEKQAADAVK
+204 
-215 KMAEAEK
+215 
-222 QAAANEAAF
+222 F
-231 AAGTEKHTQ
+231 AAGTKKHTD
-240 ALTKVNTLLGQVTA
+240 ALNKVNTLLGQVTA
-254 NTQKWTAARNGN
+254 NTQKWTAARSGKSSDNY
-266 TSASYASLKDQIT
+266 SALKGQIT
-279 ALESLKTGLMN
+279 VLETLKSGLMN
-290 GSVSAE
+290 GTVSAE
-296 QFKERFASIK
+296 QFENSFRSIK
-306 AAVTDSSTAIRAA
+306 STVTESSAAIRAA
-319 GENTQSFG
+319 GENTQTLG
-327 DRISGLAAKFSS
+327 DRFGGLATKFAS
-339 WLTVSQAIMY
+339 WLSITQVIMT

-362 EVESAMNQIQI
+362 EVESAMTQIKI

-383 SFLTRSIA
+383 AFLTKSIA

-411 RLGYGMNESAGLAKY
+411 RLGYNMSDSSNLAKY

-452 EMDASDAEHV
+452 ELDANDAEHV

-548 GLSKYREEII
+548 GLSKYREEIK

-628 DSAGAA
+628 DSAGTA
-634 TEANNL
+634 TEANNI

-661 DFISSNVTKG
+661 DFISSNFTKG
-671 AVDALKGI
+671 AVEGLKGI
-679 VEAIDAVVNSVGSL
+679 VEAIDKIVETVGSL
-693 GTILAGLGIVK
+693 GTILAGLGLAKVI
-704 IVKNVA
+704 KNVA

>member
-45 SLSSMRKQIESMTK
+45 SLSSMKKQIESMTK
-59 AATSAGSLTR
+59 AAATANTAKSMG
-69 LNGYT
+69 GYT
-74 QTNSGIWLKDTAAI
+74 KTNSGIWVKDTAAI
-88 KANTQAKTSNANASR
+88 KANTQAKNENASATKK
-103 QAADAAKAQA
+103 AADATKQAKA
-113 TAISGSLKEI
+113 S
-123 QATNANITSAYKSLQ
+123 
-138 KTLGGST
+138 
-145 ATGQNASDLNAMK
+145 
-158 SKYIELQEAVTRLK
+158 
-172 SLKSSATQEDINN
+172 ED
-185 VYKLQ
+185 
-190 ADMQNLIS
+190 
-198 KTQQRV
+198 T
-204 AVEKQAADAVK
+204 
-215 KMAEAEK
+215 
-222 QAAANEAAF
+222 F
-231 AAGTEKHTQ
+231 AAGTKKHTD
-240 ALTKVNTLLGQVTA
+240 ALNKVNTLLGQVTA
-254 NTQKWTAARNGN
+254 NTQKWTAARSGKSSDNY
-266 TSASYASLKDQIT
+266 SALKGQIT
-279 ALESLKTGLMN
+279 ALETLKSGLMN
-290 GSVSAE
+290 GTISAE
-296 QFKERFASIK
+296 QFENSFRSIK
-306 AAVTDSSTAIRAA
+306 STVTESSAAIRAA
-319 GENTQSFG
+319 GENTQTLG
-327 DRISGLAAKFSS
+327 DRFGGLATKFAS
-339 WLTVSQAIMY
+339 WLSITQVIMT

-362 EVESAMNQIQI
+362 EVESAMAQIKI

-383 SFLTRSIA
+383 AFLTKSIA

-411 RLGYGMNESAGLAKY
+411 RLGYNMSDSSNLAKY

-452 EMDASDAEHV
+452 ELDANDAEHV

-548 GLSKYREEII
+548 GLSKYREEIK

-628 DSAGAA
+628 DSAGTA
-634 TEANNL
+634 TEANNV

-652 KAAFQELSS
+652 KVAFQELSS
-661 DFISSNVTKG
+661 DFISSNFTKG
-671 AVDALKGI
+671 AVEGLKGI
-679 VEAIDAVVNSVGSL
+679 VEAIDKIVETVGSL
-693 GTILAGLGIVK
+693 GTILAGLGLAKVI
-704 IVKNVA
+704 KNVA

>member
-45 SLSSMRKQIESMTK
+45 SLSSMKKQIESMTK
-59 AATSAGSLTR
+59 AAATANTAKSMG
-69 LNGYT
+69 GYT
-74 QTNSGIWLKDTAAI
+74 KTNSGIWVKDTAAI
-88 KANTQAKTSNANASR
+88 KANTQAKNENASATKK
-103 QAADAAKAQA
+103 AADATKQAKA
-113 TAISGSLKEI
+113 S
-123 QATNANITSAYKSLQ
+123 
-138 KTLGGST
+138 
-145 ATGQNASDLNAMK
+145 
-158 SKYIELQEAVTRLK
+158 
-172 SLKSSATQEDINN
+172 ED
-185 VYKLQ
+185 
-190 ADMQNLIS
+190 
-198 KTQQRV
+198 T
-204 AVEKQAADAVK
+204 
-215 KMAEAEK
+215 
-222 QAAANEAAF
+222 F
-231 AAGTEKHTQ
+231 AAGTKKHTD
-240 ALTKVNTLLGQVTA
+240 ALNKVNTLLGQVTA
-254 NTQKWTAARNGN
+254 NTQKWTAARSGKSSDNY
-266 TSASYASLKDQIT
+266 SALKGQIT
-279 ALESLKTGLMN
+279 ALETLKSGLMN
-290 GSVSAE
+290 GTVSAE
-296 QFKERFASIK
+296 QFENSFRSIK
-306 AAVTDSSTAIRAA
+306 ATVTESSAAIRAA
-319 GENTQSFG
+319 GENTQTLG
-327 DRISGLAAKFSS
+327 DRFGGLAQKFAS
-339 WLTVSQAIMY
+339 WLSITQVIMT

-362 EVESAMNQIQI
+362 EVESAMAQIKI

-383 SFLTRSIA
+383 AFLTKSIA

-411 RLGYGMNESAGLAKY
+411 RLGYNMSDSSNLAKY

-452 EMDASDAEHV
+452 ELDANDAEHV

-548 GLSKYREEII
+548 GLSKYREEIK

-628 DSAGAA
+628 DSAGTA
-634 TEANNL
+634 TEANNI

-661 DFISSNVTKG
+661 DFISSNFTKG
-671 AVDALKGI
+671 AVEGLKGI
-679 VEAIDAVVNSVGSL
+679 VEAIDKIVETVGSL
-693 GTILAGLGIVK
+693 GTILAGLGLAKVI
-704 IVKNVA
+704 KNVA

>member
-45 SLSSMRKQIESMTK
+45 SLSSMKKQIESMAK
-59 AATSAGSLTR
+59 AAATANTAKSMG
-69 LNGYT
+69 GYT
-74 QTNSGIWLKDTAAI
+74 KTNSGIWVKDTAAI
-88 KANTQAKTSNANASR
+88 KANTQAKNENASATKK
-103 QAADAAKAQA
+103 AADATKQAKA
-113 TAISGSLKEI
+113 S
-123 QATNANITSAYKSLQ
+123 
-138 KTLGGST
+138 
-145 ATGQNASDLNAMK
+145 
-158 SKYIELQEAVTRLK
+158 
-172 SLKSSATQEDINN
+172 ED
-185 VYKLQ
+185 
-190 ADMQNLIS
+190 
-198 KTQQRV
+198 T
-204 AVEKQAADAVK
+204 
-215 KMAEAEK
+215 
-222 QAAANEAAF
+222 F
-231 AAGTEKHTQ
+231 AAGTKKHTD
-240 ALTKVNTLLGQVTA
+240 ALNKVNTLLGQVTA
-254 NTQKWTAARNGN
+254 NTQKWTAARSGKSSDNY
-266 TSASYASLKDQIT
+266 SALKGQIT
-279 ALESLKTGLMN
+279 ALETLKSGLMN
-290 GSVSAE
+290 GTVSAE
-296 QFKERFASIK
+296 QFENSFRSIK
-306 AAVTDSSTAIRAA
+306 STVTESSAAIRAA
-319 GENTQSFG
+319 GENTQTLG
-327 DRISGLAAKFSS
+327 DRFGGLATKFAS
-339 WLTVSQAIMY
+339 WLSITQVIMT

-362 EVESAMNQIQI
+362 EVESAMAQIKI

-383 SFLTRSIA
+383 AFLTKSIA

-411 RLGYGMNESAGLAKY
+411 RLGYNMSDSSNLAKY

-452 EMDASDAEHV
+452 ELDANDAEHV

-548 GLSKYREEII
+548 GLSKYREEIK

-628 DSAGAA
+628 DSAGTA
-634 TEANNL
+634 TEANNV

-661 DFISSNVTKG
+661 DFISSNFTKG
-671 AVDALKGI
+671 AVEGLKGI
-679 VEAIDAVVNSVGSL
+679 VEAIDKIVETVGSL
-693 GTILAGLGIVK
+693 GTILAGLGLAKVI
-704 IVKNVA
+704 KNVA

>member
-45 SLSSMRKQIESMTK
+45 SLSSMKKQIESMTK
-59 AATSAGSLTR
+59 AAATANTAKSMG
-69 LNGYT
+69 GYT
-74 QTNSGIWLKDTAAI
+74 KTNSGIWVKDTAAI
-88 KANTQAKTSNANASR
+88 KANTQAKNENASATKK
-103 QAADAAKAQA
+103 AADATKQAKA
-113 TAISGSLKEI
+113 S
-123 QATNANITSAYKSLQ
+123 
-138 KTLGGST
+138 
-145 ATGQNASDLNAMK
+145 
-158 SKYIELQEAVTRLK
+158 
-172 SLKSSATQEDINN
+172 ED
-185 VYKLQ
+185 
-190 ADMQNLIS
+190 
-198 KTQQRV
+198 T
-204 AVEKQAADAVK
+204 
-215 KMAEAEK
+215 
-222 QAAANEAAF
+222 F
-231 AAGTEKHTQ
+231 AAGTKKHTD
-240 ALTKVNTLLGQVTA
+240 ALNKVNTLLGQVTA
-254 NTQKWTAARNGN
+254 NTQKWTAARSGKSSDNY
-266 TSASYASLKDQIT
+266 SALKGQIT
-279 ALESLKTGLMN
+279 ALETLKSGLMN
-290 GSVSAE
+290 GTVSAE
-296 QFKERFASIK
+296 QFENSFRSIK
-306 AAVTDSSTAIRAA
+306 STVTESSAAIRAA
-319 GENTQSFG
+319 GENTQTLG
-327 DRISGLAAKFSS
+327 DRFGGLATKFAS
-339 WLTVSQAIMY
+339 WLSITQVIMT

-362 EVESAMNQIQI
+362 EVESAMAQIKI

-383 SFLTRSIA
+383 AFLTKSIA

-411 RLGYGMNESAGLAKY
+411 RLGYNMSDSSNLAKY

-452 EMDASDAEHV
+452 ELDANDAEHV

-548 GLSKYREEII
+548 GLSKYREEIKS
-558 ALSGVDIMKDENTY
+558 LSGVDIMKDENTY

-628 DSAGAA
+628 DSAGTA
-634 TEANNL
+634 TEANNV

-661 DFISSNVTKG
+661 DFISSNFTKG
-671 AVDALKGI
+671 AVEGLKGI
-679 VEAIDAVVNSVGSL
+679 VEAIDKIVETVGSL
-693 GTILAGLGIVK
+693 GTILAGLGLAKVI
-704 IVKNVA
+704 KNVA

>member
-45 SLSSMRKQIESMTK
+45 SLSSMKKQIESMTK
-59 AATSAGSLTR
+59 AAATANTAKSMG
-69 LNGYT
+69 GYT
-74 QTNSGIWLKDTAAI
+74 KTNSGIWVKDTAAI
-88 KANTQAKTSNANASR
+88 KANTQAKNENASATKK
-103 QAADAAKAQA
+103 AADATKQAKA
-113 TAISGSLKEI
+113 S
-123 QATNANITSAYKSLQ
+123 
-138 KTLGGST
+138 
-145 ATGQNASDLNAMK
+145 
-158 SKYIELQEAVTRLK
+158 
-172 SLKSSATQEDINN
+172 ED
-185 VYKLQ
+185 
-190 ADMQNLIS
+190 
-198 KTQQRV
+198 T
-204 AVEKQAADAVK
+204 
-215 KMAEAEK
+215 
-222 QAAANEAAF
+222 F
-231 AAGTEKHTQ
+231 AAGTKKHTD
-240 ALTKVNTLLGQVTA
+240 ALNKVNTLLGQVTA
-254 NTQKWTAARNGN
+254 NTQKWTAARSGKSSDNY
-266 TSASYASLKDQIT
+266 SALKGQIT
-279 ALESLKTGLMN
+279 ALETLKSGLMN
-290 GSVSAE
+290 GTISAE
-296 QFKERFASIK
+296 QFENSFRSIK
-306 AAVTDSSTAIRAA
+306 STVTESSAAIRAA
-319 GENTQSFG
+319 GENTQTLG
-327 DRISGLAAKFSS
+327 DRFGGLATKFAS
-339 WLTVSQAIMY
+339 WLSITQVIMT

-362 EVESAMNQIQI
+362 EVESAMAQIKI

-383 SFLTRSIA
+383 AFLTKSIA

-411 RLGYGMNESAGLAKY
+411 RLGYNMSDSSNLAKY

-452 EMDASDAEHV
+452 ELDANDAEHV

-548 GLSKYREEII
+548 GLSKYREEIK

-628 DSAGAA
+628 DSAGTA
-634 TEANNL
+634 TEANNV
-640 YMDTTKAKVGEL
+640 YMNTTKAKVGEL

-661 DFISSNVTKG
+661 DFISSNFTKG
-671 AVDALKGI
+671 AVEGLKGI
-679 VEAIDAVVNSVGSL
+679 VEAIDKIVETVGSL
-693 GTILAGLGIVK
+693 GTILAGLGLAKVI
-704 IVKNVA
+704 KNVA

>member
-59 AATSAGSLTR
+59 AASSVNNLTR
-69 LNGYT
+69 LSGYT

-113 TAISGSLKEI
+113 TAVSGSLKEI

-172 SLKSSATQEDINN
+172 SLKASATQEDING

-198 KTQQRV
+198 KTQQRI
-204 AVEKQAADAVK
+204 AVEKQAADAAK
-215 KMAEAEK
+215 KMADAEK
-222 QAAANEAAF
+222 QAAVNEAAF
-231 AAGTEKHTQ
+231 SVGTEKHTQ
-240 ALTKVNTLLGQVTA
+240 ALTKVNTLLSQVTA

-266 TSASYASLKDQIT
+266 TSASYSALKDQIT
-279 ALESLKTGLMN
+279 ALEALKTGLMN

-306 AAVTDSSTAIRAA
+306 ATVVDSSAAIRAA

-327 DRISGLAAKFSS
+327 DRISGLASKFSS

-349 AVRTA
+349 AIRTI

-362 EVESAMNQIQI
+362 EVESAMAQIQI

-383 SFLTRSIA
+383 AFLTKSIA

-411 RLGYGMNESAGLAKY
+411 RLGYNMSDSSNLAKY

-548 GLSKYREEII
+548 GLSKYREEIM

-613 ITNIKDAIGAYSSAM
+613 ITNIKDAIGAYASAM
-628 DSAGAA
+628 DSARTA
-634 TEANNL
+634 TEANNI

-661 DFISSNVTKG
+661 DVFDSDFTKG
-671 AVDALKGI
+671 AVDALRGI
-679 VEAIDAVVNSVGSL
+679 VEAIDKVISTFGSL
-693 GTILAGLGIVK
+693 KTILVGLGIAK
-704 IVKNVA
+704 IIKNVA

>member
-24 TSLVSQ
+24 TSLVAQ

-59 AATSAGSLTR
+59 AAASAGSLTR
-69 LNGYT
+69 VNGYT

-172 SLKSSATQEDINN
+172 SLKSSATQEDVNN

-204 AVEKQAADAVK
+204 AVEKQAADAAK
-215 KMAEAEK
+215 KVAEAEK

-349 AVRTA
+349 AVRTV

-548 GLSKYREEII
+548 GLSKYREEIMS
-558 ALSGVDIMKDENTY
+558 LSGVDIMKDENTY

>member
-24 TSLVSQ
+24 TSLVAQ

-45 SLSSMRKQIESMTK
+45 SLSSMRKQIELMTK
-59 AATSAGSLTR
+59 AAASAGSLTK

-123 QATNANITSAYKSLQ
+123 QATNVNITSAYKNLQ

-172 SLKSSATQEDINN
+172 SLKSSATQEDVNN

-204 AVEKQAADAVK
+204 AVEKQAADAAK
-215 KMAEAEK
+215 KVAEAEK

-349 AVRTA
+349 AVRTV

>member
-45 SLSSMRKQIESMTK
+45 SLSSMKKQIESMTK
-59 AATSAGSLTR
+59 AAATANTAKSMG
-69 LNGYT
+69 GYT
-74 QTNSGIWLKDTAAI
+74 KTNSGIWVKDTAAI
-88 KANTQAKTSNANASR
+88 KANTQAKNENASATKK
-103 QAADAAKAQA
+103 AADATKQAKA
-113 TAISGSLKEI
+113 S
-123 QATNANITSAYKSLQ
+123 
-138 KTLGGST
+138 
-145 ATGQNASDLNAMK
+145 
-158 SKYIELQEAVTRLK
+158 
-172 SLKSSATQEDINN
+172 ED
-185 VYKLQ
+185 
-190 ADMQNLIS
+190 
-198 KTQQRV
+198 T
-204 AVEKQAADAVK
+204 
-215 KMAEAEK
+215 
-222 QAAANEAAF
+222 F
-231 AAGTEKHTQ
+231 AAGTKKHTD
-240 ALTKVNTLLGQVTA
+240 ALNKVNTLLGQVTA
-254 NTQKWTAARNGN
+254 NTQKWTAARSGKSSDNY
-266 TSASYASLKDQIT
+266 SALKGQIT
-279 ALESLKTGLMN
+279 ALETLKSGLMN
-290 GSVSAE
+290 GTVSAE
-296 QFKERFASIK
+296 QFENSFRSIK
-306 AAVTDSSTAIRAA
+306 STVTESSAAIRAA
-319 GENTQSFG
+319 GENTQTLG
-327 DRISGLAAKFSS
+327 DRFGGLATKFAS
-339 WLTVSQAIMY
+339 WLSITQVIMT

-362 EVESAMNQIQI
+362 EVESAMAQIKI

-383 SFLTRSIA
+383 VFLTKSIA

-411 RLGYGMNESAGLAKY
+411 RLGYNMSDSSNLAKY

-452 EMDASDAEHV
+452 ELDANDAEHV

-548 GLSKYREEII
+548 GLSKYREEIK

-628 DSAGAA
+628 DSAGTA
-634 TEANNL
+634 TEANNV

-661 DFISSNVTKG
+661 DFISSNFTKG
-671 AVDALKGI
+671 AVEGLKGI
-679 VEAIDAVVNSVGSL
+679 VEAIDKIVETVGSL
-693 GTILAGLGIVK
+693 GTILAGLGLAKVI
-704 IVKNVA
+704 KNVA

>member
-45 SLSSMRKQIESMTK
+45 SLSSMKKQIESMTK
-59 AATSAGSLTR
+59 AAATANTAKPMG
-69 LNGYT
+69 GYT
-74 QTNSGIWLKDTAAI
+74 KTNSGIWVKDTAAI
-88 KANTQAKTSNANASR
+88 KANTQAKNENASATKK
-103 QAADAAKAQA
+103 AADATKQAKA
-113 TAISGSLKEI
+113 S
-123 QATNANITSAYKSLQ
+123 
-138 KTLGGST
+138 
-145 ATGQNASDLNAMK
+145 
-158 SKYIELQEAVTRLK
+158 
-172 SLKSSATQEDINN
+172 ED
-185 VYKLQ
+185 
-190 ADMQNLIS
+190 
-198 KTQQRV
+198 T
-204 AVEKQAADAVK
+204 
-215 KMAEAEK
+215 
-222 QAAANEAAF
+222 F
-231 AAGTEKHTQ
+231 AAGTKKHTD
-240 ALTKVNTLLGQVTA
+240 ALNKVNTLLGQVTA
-254 NTQKWTAARNGN
+254 NTQKWTAARSGKSSDNY
-266 TSASYASLKDQIT
+266 SALKGQIT
-279 ALESLKTGLMN
+279 ALETLKSGLMN
-290 GSVSAE
+290 GTISAE
-296 QFKERFASIK
+296 QFENSFRSIK
-306 AAVTDSSTAIRAA
+306 STVTESSAAIRAA
-319 GENTQSFG
+319 GENTQTLG
-327 DRISGLAAKFSS
+327 DRFGGLATKFAS
-339 WLTVSQAIMY
+339 WLSITQVIMT

-362 EVESAMNQIQI
+362 EVESAMAQIKI

-383 SFLTRSIA
+383 AFLTKSIA

-411 RLGYGMNESAGLAKY
+411 RLGYNMSDSSNLAKY

-452 EMDASDAEHV
+452 ELDANDAEHV

-548 GLSKYREEII
+548 GLSKYREEIK

-628 DSAGAA
+628 DSAGTA
-634 TEANNL
+634 TEANNV

-661 DFISSNVTKG
+661 DFISSNFTKG
-671 AVDALKGI
+671 AVEGLKGI
-679 VEAIDAVVNSVGSL
+679 VEAIDKIVETVGSL
-693 GTILAGLGIVK
+693 GTILAGLGLAKVI
-704 IVKNVA
+704 KNVA

>member
-45 SLSSMRKQIESMTK
+45 SLSSMKKQIESMTK
-59 AATSAGSLTR
+59 AAATANTAKSMG
-69 LNGYT
+69 GYT
-74 QTNSGIWLKDTAAI
+74 KTNSGIWVKDTAAI
-88 KANTQAKTSNANASR
+88 KANTQAKNENASATKK
-103 QAADAAKAQA
+103 AADATKQAKA
-113 TAISGSLKEI
+113 S
-123 QATNANITSAYKSLQ
+123 
-138 KTLGGST
+138 
-145 ATGQNASDLNAMK
+145 
-158 SKYIELQEAVTRLK
+158 
-172 SLKSSATQEDINN
+172 ED
-185 VYKLQ
+185 
-190 ADMQNLIS
+190 
-198 KTQQRV
+198 T
-204 AVEKQAADAVK
+204 
-215 KMAEAEK
+215 
-222 QAAANEAAF
+222 F
-231 AAGTEKHTQ
+231 AAGTKKHTD
-240 ALTKVNTLLGQVTA
+240 ALNKVNTLLGQVTA
-254 NTQKWTAARNGN
+254 NTQKWTAARSGKSSDNY
-266 TSASYASLKDQIT
+266 SALKGQIT
-279 ALESLKTGLMN
+279 ALETLKSGLMN
-290 GSVSAE
+290 GTISAE
-296 QFKERFASIK
+296 QFENSFRSIK
-306 AAVTDSSTAIRAA
+306 STVTESSAAIRAA
-319 GENTQSFG
+319 GENTQTLG
-327 DRISGLAAKFSS
+327 DRFGGLVTKFAS
-339 WLTVSQAIMY
+339 WLSITQVIMT

-362 EVESAMNQIQI
+362 EVESAMAQIKI

-383 SFLTRSIA
+383 AFLTKSIA

-411 RLGYGMNESAGLAKY
+411 RLGYNMSDSSNLAKY

-452 EMDASDAEHV
+452 ELDANDAEHV

-548 GLSKYREEII
+548 GLSKYREEIK

-628 DSAGAA
+628 DSAGTA
-634 TEANNL
+634 TEANNV

-661 DFISSNVTKG
+661 DFISSNFTKG
-671 AVDALKGI
+671 AVEGLKGI
-679 VEAIDAVVNSVGSL
+679 VEAIDKIVETVGSL
-693 GTILAGLGIVK
+693 GTILAGLGLAKVI
-704 IVKNVA
+704 KNVA